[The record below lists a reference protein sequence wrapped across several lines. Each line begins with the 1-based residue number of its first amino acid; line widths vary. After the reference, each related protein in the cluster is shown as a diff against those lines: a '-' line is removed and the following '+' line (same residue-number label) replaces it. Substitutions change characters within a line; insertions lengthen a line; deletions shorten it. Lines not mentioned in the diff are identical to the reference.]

1 MPTVKPLPDGR
12 LVELPDDLTEGQ
24 LKWLDQNVFTTPQIE
39 PEESDFSFKESF
51 QEVVKG
57 VPRGFASGFLSSAE
71 GLISLFDRG
80 NDSPIIDSL
89 QEAKRALRQD
99 SFLAPDKGMEDAWS
113 TKIGEG
119 LGSFLTFATPTA
131 GVRVLGLAGKGAE
144 LGALGAGFGLA
155 GTSGVSQQ
163 ADFIRAS
170 KAKGIDVP
178 TGTEVL
184 GEIAGLGIGLTEML
198 PLLNVFKYVPMGKGK
213 ELFDWAGDDLVSRLK
228 RYGATGVAEAIQET
242 TAGVLQEA
250 TAKGLY
256 DPNIKIG
263 QSAYDDAVVG
273 GTVGVL
279 GNVLFDALIP
289 GRQRNLG
296 DLNHTEDKAQ
306 KQQSKQNLI
315 NQAADKLDFRIVPTI
330 GVRGKPI
337 ANTFNIVEKNTG
349 VVELQNLKG
358 RNLAEIQLERLNNNK
373 NESLLMKTLQEN
385 VDEQGRFSDS
395 TSQTAILQAN
405 SDHSRNVPHSVLLST
420 LYPNEKNRQT
430 PQQNWVKTVNK
441 KVKGKGKKA
450 NEKRASLIN
459 KRQFNPEELLND
471 KIISKKEYNSI
482 IGQKADVIANRLG
495 VKLGTSAQAL
505 NKAFKDK
512 NIDEKVGPSISGST
526 NLQSYFFNLTGKRF
540 WKQMSPEQ
548 KRYVLGRVQQLPKSS
563 IKRKMVDVTPRQYT
577 KAQFNNVI
585 RIQDELFARNQ
596 NNQGFTRKQIS
607 AMATGKGKPLTK
619 EAENQ
624 LINRLIDSG
633 RVTKQKGKF
642 VFFKD
647 RGKKNAIENEQQYK
661 KSIAMNAQ
669 SYYETPAEFRA
680 RLSQLRDANGNQVL
694 NRREIAQIVKNDNA
708 RKEKLID
715 LGQANILQ
723 ENTLYSKLGDRALM
737 PIDIRTRLTES
748 GLSAPVGATQ
758 TKLNNQN
765 RIATTVKK
773 YLESKGLKDVSVLSG
788 SIFLNP
794 STTTVSN
801 IGSANAAYV
810 SATKQMLFNYEQIIN
825 SFKPN
830 ERKDLSK
837 ISDKVLMN
845 RIGQTVNHETLHA
858 LKDMGFF
865 TPEEYNNLKR
875 FVQNTVT
882 KDKRFKDKIIV
893 NGKEIL
899 NPTYLQVAQANY
911 SELSLEGQFEEAI
924 AEAFGDFTVNSKGF
938 SGKPKNILQSIL
950 DFLTGMFI
958 GFNSSGLQPLEIFE
972 LIDSGNYKIDER
984 IIEARNNLKDE
995 EIEEI
1000 KYQSLPLSN
1009 KEKTFLNAVKAL
1021 RVSAIQQGQSE
1032 SRNNFIELISKAA
1045 LDPDINL
1052 VKLMQRDADV
1062 RDSVNDFRP
1071 YIEQNRQNEISYQ
1084 KVVNANE
1091 FALLDNGMPYS
1102 EAGNEFQLAFDE
1114 LTPEQLDNLPI
1125 EEYNKIAEKIREITG
1140 EKNFSFNKNY
1150 NDDKAFRTY
1159 GELKDLIQQSIDS
1172 GIDMDWYLKIGQE
1185 AEAIVGQEN
1194 MLEFSVLWAI
1204 TSASTDPET
1213 NFRNAIQIMAL
1224 ARGIDPET
1232 GTKINN
1238 SVYEDVNAFKKN
1250 IRNRRGKKAI
1260 AESGVQ
1266 FTDSIPTA
1274 SNRTVD
1280 EIVKFYEDGKW
1291 SPDSQVAIK
1300 TPIYGLT
1307 TMMLKDGEFMPFM
1320 VADRWMYRVMGLTD
1334 AIAKR
1339 KPSRSEMT
1347 YAQWM
1352 VKELS
1357 NELYDFDGQQYSL
1370 DPSNIQALLWFG
1382 IRNNSQ
1388 QESKTEGT
1396 VESVLTDAKDLIG
1409 AIDYAKQNNNWND
1422 EGSFVN
1428 KNNYDLNPSELIMFE
1443 GRGNYGTSQIPR
1455 ILEYQKQIAPK
1466 LLVEVNPGIA
1476 RGYGVLKDS
1485 NNNEIQLTQEEAIDL
1500 TDRVIKSISDS
1511 NGKIKILKDLG
1522 IAHNVTRSYG
1532 GYNGVTSPNFVIDLL
1547 GQRADSQLVHDVA
1560 ATLGDALM
1568 QDAVV
1573 TSQPDY
1579 DAGNILNIM
1588 ISKEGSFTADEIQL
1602 INDAIN
1608 EDGGIPN
1615 YYNPEQRDPHGLTA
1629 KYVGNN
1635 ILIADE
1641 MFLDFDRFQNESDA
1655 VKIERYG
1662 QFVTY
1667 IKDKLAQIDGLPK
1680 LEYGAVKTKGEYID
1694 GYQGAVEGIGYK
1706 RSAKESPNLQLS
1718 TLNNLYIPA
1727 WQAFKGFLAEKE
1739 LTAENNTAPYE
1750 SVETTALSKAITPN
1764 EIKMQKVKNTLQG
1777 INDDVA
1783 SGEMPI
1789 FNLENTSAIAQEA
1802 AYDAIT
1808 NPDQLDMNPSG
1819 IEDEIKFSKSNAVG
1833 TDGFLDKLYKTDD
1846 TKLSPFQQAFKSLV
1860 GLTSN
1865 LREQFIDSLAPIEKS
1880 SVMYADQQEI
1890 SVRASTNA
1898 IGAARLGERMKG
1910 LMQQALT
1917 RGGVIYYTTGSALEG
1932 GTKVI
1937 QKTFA
1942 DRNGRLQN
1950 VNLLKAF
1957 ANIRTKKDENLFGQ
1971 YGVAKR
1977 IQGLTS
1983 EERKNNIFLK
1993 RLKDENLAFYNTLM
2007 KEDGVDLFI
2016 DSIEKNNP
2024 KIVDAYEQFQQWNN
2038 SVIEYARDAGVL
2050 NDTTAEA
2057 WINHSFYFPFYRE
2070 FENISD
2076 SVVGFFGE
2084 DINNKQYHQNRP
2096 TITKINDS
2104 VITRELDEQAPLK
2117 NFEAPFSAIL
2127 RNSLAIM
2134 QLSAKNITRQ
2144 RLANEQRSLGMGV
2157 DIPPKML
2164 KQIDQEQ
2171 YNNIFMYKVNGEKK
2185 YMMVE
2190 DPTLIAAIESYGADQ
2205 TLTGFLKFVGIP
2217 SNILRE
2223 LVTRDPGFMAVNLMR
2238 DTLSVYAT
2246 SGANFTPIVDS
2257 IKGWASSLDEINQF
2271 GLVAGYD
2278 FKDDKIGVVDFV
2290 NNEFKKMDRDLDSG
2304 GKKLANFFNPK
2315 GIWDTLGGWTTRSDA
2330 ATRQAVYKKVLEATG
2345 DEFEAAYQ
2353 ALEVINFNRRGN
2365 SPVARVVTTAIPF
2378 LNARI
2383 QGLDV
2388 LYRATA
2394 TNINSLRGK
2403 GLGIRRY
2410 GAMQSLQGNYPDV
2423 SKIPEEDYANRLI
2436 SRSFFARM
2444 GLLSALSALYW
2455 LMVSDDEEYKNLK
2468 REVRDDNFVI
2478 PITKNYAFKYP
2489 IAFEVGVI
2497 TKVIPERMMD
2507 LMFGDATLQQTRE
2520 SLMRQATQTL
2530 KIDPFNWQVV
2540 APLYEAF
2547 NNKNKFTGR
2556 PIVGYYQEGLDPSA
2570 QYEDYTNEL
2579 SRQIGNVIGM
2589 SPMKVDHI
2597 LKGYLG
2603 TLGGYGLMVTDKVA
2617 RGITGRNQ
2625 SPFGMDQAP
2634 VVRRLFMDQR
2644 TSRGLQQ
2651 QYYELKNAVDEVIN
2665 TERNLRK
2672 NKRDFEQAKV
2682 FRYNNQDIWTI
2693 RNEMNAITR
2702 YMTRFRKK
2710 RNRILTDTTLSYD
2723 ERIERIR
2730 QLEAD
2735 RDRRLM
2741 VIPLLRERANFGAF
2755 D

>member
-810 SATKQMLFNYEQIIN
+810 SATKQMLFNYEQIIK

-1140 EKNFSFNKNY
+1140 EKNF
-1150 NDDKAFRTY
+1150 
-1159 GELKDLIQQSIDS
+1159 
-1172 GIDMDWYLKIGQE
+1172 
-1185 AEAIVGQEN
+1185 
-1194 MLEFSVLWAI
+1194 
-1204 TSASTDPET
+1204 
-1213 NFRNAIQIMAL
+1213 
-1224 ARGIDPET
+1224 
-1232 GTKINN
+1232 
-1238 SVYEDVNAFKKN
+1238 
-1250 IRNRRGKKAI
+1250 
-1260 AESGVQ
+1260 
-1266 FTDSIPTA
+1266 
-1274 SNRTVD
+1274 
-1280 EIVKFYEDGKW
+1280 
-1291 SPDSQVAIK
+1291 
-1300 TPIYGLT
+1300 
-1307 TMMLKDGEFMPFM
+1307 
-1320 VADRWMYRVMGLTD
+1320 
-1334 AIAKR
+1334 
-1339 KPSRSEMT
+1339 
-1347 YAQWM
+1347 
-1352 VKELS
+1352 
-1357 NELYDFDGQQYSL
+1357 
-1370 DPSNIQALLWFG
+1370 
-1382 IRNNSQ
+1382 
-1388 QESKTEGT
+1388 
-1396 VESVLTDAKDLIG
+1396 
-1409 AIDYAKQNNNWND
+1409 
-1422 EGSFVN
+1422 
-1428 KNNYDLNPSELIMFE
+1428 
-1443 GRGNYGTSQIPR
+1443 
-1455 ILEYQKQIAPK
+1455 
-1466 LLVEVNPGIA
+1466 
-1476 RGYGVLKDS
+1476 
-1485 NNNEIQLTQEEAIDL
+1485 
-1500 TDRVIKSISDS
+1500 
-1511 NGKIKILKDLG
+1511 
-1522 IAHNVTRSYG
+1522 
-1532 GYNGVTSPNFVIDLL
+1532 
-1547 GQRADSQLVHDVA
+1547 
-1560 ATLGDALM
+1560 
-1568 QDAVV
+1568 
-1573 TSQPDY
+1573 
-1579 DAGNILNIM
+1579 
-1588 ISKEGSFTADEIQL
+1588 
-1602 INDAIN
+1602 
-1608 EDGGIPN
+1608 
-1615 YYNPEQRDPHGLTA
+1615 
-1629 KYVGNN
+1629 
-1635 ILIADE
+1635 
-1641 MFLDFDRFQNESDA
+1641 
-1655 VKIERYG
+1655 
-1662 QFVTY
+1662 
-1667 IKDKLAQIDGLPK
+1667 
-1680 LEYGAVKTKGEYID
+1680 
-1694 GYQGAVEGIGYK
+1694 
-1706 RSAKESPNLQLS
+1706 
-1718 TLNNLYIPA
+1718 
-1727 WQAFKGFLAEKE
+1727 
-1739 LTAENNTAPYE
+1739 
-1750 SVETTALSKAITPN
+1750 
-1764 EIKMQKVKNTLQG
+1764 
-1777 INDDVA
+1777 
-1783 SGEMPI
+1783 
-1789 FNLENTSAIAQEA
+1789 
-1802 AYDAIT
+1802 
-1808 NPDQLDMNPSG
+1808 
-1819 IEDEIKFSKSNAVG
+1819 
-1833 TDGFLDKLYKTDD
+1833 
-1846 TKLSPFQQAFKSLV
+1846 
-1860 GLTSN
+1860 
-1865 LREQFIDSLAPIEKS
+1865 
-1880 SVMYADQQEI
+1880 
-1890 SVRASTNA
+1890 
-1898 IGAARLGERMKG
+1898 
-1910 LMQQALT
+1910 
-1917 RGGVIYYTTGSALEG
+1917 
-1932 GTKVI
+1932 
-1937 QKTFA
+1937 
-1942 DRNGRLQN
+1942 
-1950 VNLLKAF
+1950 
-1957 ANIRTKKDENLFGQ
+1957 
-1971 YGVAKR
+1971 
-1977 IQGLTS
+1977 
-1983 EERKNNIFLK
+1983 
-1993 RLKDENLAFYNTLM
+1993 
-2007 KEDGVDLFI
+2007 
-2016 DSIEKNNP
+2016 
-2024 KIVDAYEQFQQWNN
+2024 
-2038 SVIEYARDAGVL
+2038 
-2050 NDTTAEA
+2050 
-2057 WINHSFYFPFYRE
+2057 
-2070 FENISD
+2070 
-2076 SVVGFFGE
+2076 
-2084 DINNKQYHQNRP
+2084 
-2096 TITKINDS
+2096 
-2104 VITRELDEQAPLK
+2104 
-2117 NFEAPFSAIL
+2117 
-2127 RNSLAIM
+2127 
-2134 QLSAKNITRQ
+2134 
-2144 RLANEQRSLGMGV
+2144 
-2157 DIPPKML
+2157 
-2164 KQIDQEQ
+2164 
-2171 YNNIFMYKVNGEKK
+2171 
-2185 YMMVE
+2185 
-2190 DPTLIAAIESYGADQ
+2190 
-2205 TLTGFLKFVGIP
+2205 
-2217 SNILRE
+2217 
-2223 LVTRDPGFMAVNLMR
+2223 
-2238 DTLSVYAT
+2238 
-2246 SGANFTPIVDS
+2246 
-2257 IKGWASSLDEINQF
+2257 
-2271 GLVAGYD
+2271 
-2278 FKDDKIGVVDFV
+2278 
-2290 NNEFKKMDRDLDSG
+2290 
-2304 GKKLANFFNPK
+2304 
-2315 GIWDTLGGWTTRSDA
+2315 
-2330 ATRQAVYKKVLEATG
+2330 
-2345 DEFEAAYQ
+2345 
-2353 ALEVINFNRRGN
+2353 
-2365 SPVARVVTTAIPF
+2365 
-2378 LNARI
+2378 
-2383 QGLDV
+2383 
-2388 LYRATA
+2388 
-2394 TNINSLRGK
+2394 
-2403 GLGIRRY
+2403 
-2410 GAMQSLQGNYPDV
+2410 
-2423 SKIPEEDYANRLI
+2423 
-2436 SRSFFARM
+2436 
-2444 GLLSALSALYW
+2444 
-2455 LMVSDDEEYKNLK
+2455 
-2468 REVRDDNFVI
+2468 
-2478 PITKNYAFKYP
+2478 
-2489 IAFEVGVI
+2489 
-2497 TKVIPERMMD
+2497 
-2507 LMFGDATLQQTRE
+2507 
-2520 SLMRQATQTL
+2520 
-2530 KIDPFNWQVV
+2530 
-2540 APLYEAF
+2540 
-2547 NNKNKFTGR
+2547 
-2556 PIVGYYQEGLDPSA
+2556 
-2570 QYEDYTNEL
+2570 
-2579 SRQIGNVIGM
+2579 
-2589 SPMKVDHI
+2589 
-2597 LKGYLG
+2597 
-2603 TLGGYGLMVTDKVA
+2603 
-2617 RGITGRNQ
+2617 
-2625 SPFGMDQAP
+2625 
-2634 VVRRLFMDQR
+2634 
-2644 TSRGLQQ
+2644 
-2651 QYYELKNAVDEVIN
+2651 
-2665 TERNLRK
+2665 
-2672 NKRDFEQAKV
+2672 
-2682 FRYNNQDIWTI
+2682 
-2693 RNEMNAITR
+2693 
-2702 YMTRFRKK
+2702 
-2710 RNRILTDTTLSYD
+2710 
-2723 ERIERIR
+2723 
-2730 QLEAD
+2730 
-2735 RDRRLM
+2735 
-2741 VIPLLRERANFGAF
+2741 
-2755 D
+2755 